1 MKSNRKKRRPLSWQR
16 ITLSILAGFLALVLC
31 VMIGVTVYA
40 QHLFNLINR
49 PGDPQA
55 NCPPDSGFPEETEY
69 TFPPDFTGPTV
80 DPSDIHLD
88 TIPDDPI
95 KINNVVNIMLIGE
108 DRRPDQHFNNRSD
121 AMILCTFNKEKKTIT
136 MTSFMRDLYVQIP
149 GRSKNKLNSAYAGR
163 GGGMSLLTETI
174 AINFGVHVDA
184 CVHVDFA
191 GFTKVID
198 TVGGVDIS
206 LTAAEVKYMHERDA
220 SWHLNVG
227 MNHLNGAQAL
237 EYARIRRIGNDFGR
251 TERQRKVLSSLL
263 DASRNMSW
271 SEVLNTIE
279 KVLPL
284 VTTDMTNAEII
295 RYASQLYPLL
305 GSGRLSTLRIP
316 ADGAYSDA
324 TIPKIGMVLVPN
336 LQKNRQILINTI
348 SGK

>member
-1 MKSNRKKRRPLSWQR
+1 MKSNSKKHRPLSWQR
-16 ITLSILAGFLALVLC
+16 ITLSILAGFLTLVLC
-31 VMIGVTVYA
+31 VMICATVYA
-40 QHLFNLINR
+40 RHLFHLINR
-49 PGDPQA
+49 PDDPQA
-55 NCPPDSGFPEETEY
+55 NYPPDSSFPQETEY
-69 TFPPDFTGPTV
+69 TLPPDFTGPTA
-80 DPSDIHLD
+80 DPSDIYLD

-95 KINNVVNIMLIGE
+95 PIGNVVNIMLIGE
-108 DRRPDQHFNNRSD
+108 DRRLDQHHNNRSD
-121 AMILCTFNKEKKTIT
+121 AMILCTFNKQKKTIIL
-136 MTSFMRDLYVQIP
+136 TSFMRDLYVQIP

-184 CVHVDFA
+184 CIRVDFT
-191 GFTKVID
+191 GFTNVID
-198 TVGGVDIS
+198 TLGGVDIS
-206 LTAAEVKYMHERDA
+206 LTAAEVKYMHERDS
-220 SWHLNVG
+220 SWQLKVG
-227 MNHLNGAQAL
+227 TNHLSGAQAL

-263 DASRNMSW
+263 YASRNMRW

-284 VTTDMTNAEII
+284 ITTDMTNAEII
-295 RYASQLYPLL
+295 RFASQLYPLL
-305 GSGRLSTLRIP
+305 GSGQLSTLRIP

-336 LQKNRQILINTI
+336 LQKNRQILMNTI